1 MTRRGGDGAGLL
13 AAFRAAVDNLAAHVD
28 EVNALNVF
36 PVPDGDTGTNML
48 ATVRAALV
56 EAEAVA
62 DPSADRVAQAIS
74 FGALMGARGNSGV
87 IASQIFRGMADGLG
101 GKQRFNGADLAHALT
116 QGTATAY
123 KAVAKPVEGTILT
136 VVREAAAAAVGAADA
151 GGDLED
157 VLTAA
162 VDAAHLAVAKTP
174 SLLPILRDAGVVDA
188 GGEGL
193 YRLLEG
199 TLGYLVSR
207 APAPVS
213 SADSAVG
220 TGIRAG
226 AGASSP
232 VEASVEPAAG
242 PASALVAPVDELF
255 GYETMFLL
263 QSRGGPLDPGTLRAD
278 LEKMGES
285 VLVAGDTRAIKVH
298 IHSDRPDV
306 VLALGLS
313 LGALTRITVENL
325 DAQSHE
331 VREKRAAEIVGA
343 PIEAHRRLARHARR
357 PHVDLETYGAAVAVG
372 AAPAGAGPGDRS
384 NGSSKAASDAV
395 LPLAVVVVA
404 AGDGLARIFES
415 YRVAAI
421 VDGGQS
427 NNPSTGELLD
437 AVEGVAA
444 DEILLLPN
452 NSNVVLAA
460 RQATEM
466 TSRRVR
472 VVPTRNAAEGF
483 AALLAMDPGRDA
495 TANSEVMTLA
505 ARAIQTLQVTEAVRD
520 AAIGGRKVRK
530 GQTIVLDPDDG
541 LLAVGTDRTR
551 AVLAAL
557 EALDPGFEL
566 VTIYYGEG
574 ADLADA
580 QALAG
585 RVGEWRGGVEVEVV
599 HGGQPHYR
607 YLISAE

>member
-1 MTRRGGDGAGLL
+1 MTRRAGDGAALL
-13 AAFRAAVDNLAAHVD
+13 AAFRAAVENLAAHVD
-28 EVNALNVF
+28 EVDALNVF
-36 PVPDGDTGTNML
+36 PVPDGDTGSNML
-48 ATVRAALV
+48 ATVRAALA
-56 EAEAVA
+56 EAEAVD

-87 IASQIFRGMADGLG
+87 ISSQIFRGMADGLG
-101 GKQRFNGADLAHALT
+101 GKQRFSGADLAHSLT
-116 QGTATAY
+116 QGAATAY

-136 VVREAAAAAVGAADA
+136 VVREAAAAAVSAADA

-162 VDAAHLAVAKTP
+162 VDGAHEAVAKTP

-193 YRLLEG
+193 YRLLQG
-199 TLGYLVSR
+199 ALRYLVSR

-213 SADSAVG
+213 GMDSAMAA
-220 TGIRAG
+220 AG
-226 AGASSP
+226 AAAAAVRVSAP
-232 VEASVEPAAG
+232 LAPA
-242 PASALVAPVDELF
+242 DEVF

-263 QSRGGPLDPGTLRAD
+263 HSRGAPLDLAGLRGD

-285 VLVAGDTRAIKVH
+285 VLVAGDSRAVKVH
-298 IHSDRPDV
+298 VHNDRPDAV
-306 VLALGLS
+306 IALGLA

-331 VREKRAAEIVGA
+331 VREKRAAEVVRA
-343 PIEAHRRLARHARR
+343 PIEVHRRAARREGR
-357 PHVDLETYGAAVAVG
+357 PHVDLATYGAAAGVAVPPVG
-372 AAPAGAGPGDRS
+372 ASPGGRS
-384 NGSSKAASDAV
+384 NGSSKLASVAV

-404 AGDGLARIFES
+404 AGVGLARIFES

-437 AVEGVAA
+437 AVEGIAA

-483 AALLAMDPGRDA
+483 AALLAMDPGADA
-495 TANSEVMTLA
+495 TTNSEVMTLA

-520 AAIGGRKVRK
+520 ATIGGRKVKK

-541 LLAVGTDRTR
+541 LLAVGSDRTK
-551 AVLAAL
+551 AVLTALDAL
-557 EALDPGFEL
+557 EPGFEL
-566 VTIYYGEG
+566 VTIYYGAG

-580 QALAG
+580 QALAS
-585 RVGEWRGGVEVEVV
+585 RVGEWRDGVEVEVV
-599 HGGQPHYR
+599 QGGQPHYR